1 MLGYE
6 DIYEPDEIF
15 RDIDTEFESRQEDD
29 LRELSFE
36 TEHEAAEGFSL
47 LIDDVE
53 SPEEL
58 FELG

>member
-6 DIYEPDEIF
+6 EFYEPDDIL
-15 RDIDTEFESRQEDD
+15 RDVDTEDESRQEEEIQ
-29 LRELSFE
+29 ELSFE
-36 TEHEAAEGFSL
+36 TGREAAEGMSL

-58 FELG
+58 FELS